1 MKGKLIGLG
10 ISIIIIVGVAVGLVY
25 FVRRTHI
32 ANEHK
37 PDPLS
42 STSKAVQ
49 AICSPTD
56 YKEACVQSLASV
68 AKNQSASL
76 QDYIHI
82 AIMATMDAVKQGF
95 DNSESIGKEAN
106 DPLNKMAFEDCKE
119 LLRLATDELQSVL
132 LDVSDVN
139 MSTMKNKEDDLKNW
153 LSATVAYQQSCLDG
167 VDNPDLKEKM
177 TKGLDNAS
185 QLTSNMLAIVSEISP
200 ILSHFGININVTNY
214 SRRLLNTNENLP
226 KVDKDGFPT
235 WVSSEDRKLLG
246 RINTNNPK
254 PNVIVARDGS
264 GQFKTINDALKAY
277 PKNLQGRY
285 VIYVKAGIYDEQVL
299 ITKDQ
304 INVYMYGDGPR
315 KTIVTGKKSFR
326 DGVSTYKTATFA
338 VIGNGFIGKSMGFQ
352 NTAGAEGH
360 QAVALRVQSDMSA
373 FYNCRMDGY
382 QDTLYPQAHR
392 QFYRNCVIS
401 GTVDFIFGDGSA
413 IIQNSL
419 IVVRK
424 PMDNQQNTITAQ
436 GKKDRREITG
446 IVIHNCR
453 IVPEQKLFADRF
465 KIPTFLGR
473 PWKEYSTTL
482 IMQSM
487 LADFIQ
493 PAGWMPWAGNFAL
506 DTLYYGEYA
515 NRGPGANTSR
525 RVRWKGYRVITN
537 RDEAM
542 RFTIGPFIQG
552 QQWLPSSTMPFL
564 LGLKN

>member
-25 FVRRTHI
+25 FVRRTHY

-76 QDYIHI
+76 QDYIHA
-82 AIMATMDAVKQGF
+82 AIMATMDAVKQGI
-95 DNSESIGKEAN
+95 DKSDSIGKEAN

-119 LLRLATDELQSVL
+119 LLRLATDELQAVL
-132 LDVSDVN
+132 SDVSDVN

-153 LSATVAYQQSCLDG
+153 LSATVAYEQSCLDG
-167 VDNPDLKEKM
+167 VDNSDLKEKM

-200 ILSHFGININVTNY
+200 IFSHFGININVSNY
-214 SRRLLNTNENLP
+214 SRRLLNTNENVP

-235 WVSSEDRKLLG
+235 WLSSEDRKLLG

-254 PNVIVARDGS
+254 PNVIVAQDGS

-277 PKNLQGRY
+277 PKNLQGKY
-285 VIYVKAGIYDEQVL
+285 VIYVKAGIYNEQVL

-304 INVYMYGDGPR
+304 TNVYMYGDGPR
-315 KTIVTGKKSFR
+315 RTIVTGRKSFR

-424 PMDNQQNTITAQ
+424 PMDNQQNTVTAQ
-436 GKKDRREITG
+436 GKKDHREITG
-446 IVIHNCR
+446 IIIHNCR

-473 PWKEYSTTL
+473 PWKEYSTTI

-487 LADFIQ
+487 LADFIH

-515 NRGPGANTSR
+515 NRGPGADTTR
-525 RVRWKGYRVITN
+525 RVRWKGYHVITN

-552 QQWLPSSTMPFL
+552 LQWLPSSTMPFL